1 MISGGF
7 LMRTQSPSPA
17 AKMTDSERPA
27 VLPGQGLSPQLRMTT
42 PTSIATSTSI
52 PMVTPTSIPTPLPP
66 ELEARILAFENAAP
80 TPAFDG
86 TSWFWMLMLGVAL
99 PLALLAIGWWA

>member
-27 VLPGQGLSPQLRMTT
+27 VLPGQGLSP
-42 PTSIATSTSI
+42 
-52 PMVTPTSIPTPLPP
+52 PLPP